1 MKKRKLHR
9 KLFRYLQW
17 RRDPYDIYYGPQP
30 PWYTGNQTKFFL
42 EKIHILIEKY
52 AKLIKVIALFDTGA
66 TASITKPIVLQSHL
80 WEDTYRVVKT
90 TNNEAFV
97 LKKISRPIIIKFF
110 LDYSVTHGL
119 LGSNLSGKDLLT
131 RFDII

>member
-1 MKKRKLHR
+1 
-9 KLFRYLQW
+9 
-17 RRDPYDIYYGPQP
+17 
-30 PWYTGNQTKFFL
+30 L

-90 TNNEAFV
+90 ANNEAFV